1 MHNNCKSWQTVMKGS
16 KIAQL
21 MLHKNYAY
29 NCELQELVD
38 ADEVD
43 EEDDDNEP
51 TSKKEKLAIAI
62 KRVEDDHDG
71 FGSTGTG
78 D

>member
-1 MHNNCKSWQTVMKGS
+1 
-16 KIAQL
+16 

-38 ADEVD
+38 NNVRDGDQVEE

-51 TSKKEKLAIAI
+51 TCKKEKLAIAI